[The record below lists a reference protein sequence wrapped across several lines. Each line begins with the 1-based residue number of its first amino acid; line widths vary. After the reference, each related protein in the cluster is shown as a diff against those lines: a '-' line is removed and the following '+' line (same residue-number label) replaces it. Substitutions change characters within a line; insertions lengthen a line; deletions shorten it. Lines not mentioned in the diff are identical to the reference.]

1 MRITSGY
8 LLNRKFEVPLNDV
21 RPTMEAVREALF
33 SSLGGHCNELSVLDL
48 YSGTGSLGL
57 EAWSRGAKSVTFV
70 ERNHLATE
78 TIRRNIDNLKT
89 KELGVTRIICDD
101 AIKYILETKDTFN
114 LILADPPYDMTDAFE
129 KTLSAL
135 SETAIFTKD
144 GLLVYE
150 MRKRQEWNL
159 PSNWLLKR
167 NKCYG
172 KTRILILS
180 QES

>member
-70 ERNHLATE
+70 ERNHLAIE

-89 KELGVTRIICDD
+89 KELGATRIICDD

-135 SETAIFTKD
+135 SETAIFTED

-159 PSNWLLKR
+159 PSNWLFKR

-172 KTRILILS
+172 KTRILILIR
-180 QES
+180 QI

>member
-1 MRITSGY
+1 
-8 LLNRKFEVPLNDV
+8 
-21 RPTMEAVREALF
+21 MEAVREALF

-114 LILADPPYDMTDAFE
+114 LILADPPYDKFD
-129 KTLSAL
+129 
-135 SETAIFTKD
+135 
-144 GLLVYE
+144 Y
-150 MRKRQEWNL
+150 
-159 PSNWLLKR
+159 NWLFNSCIKKLSK
-167 NKCYG
+167 NGKLVVEMKKNNFIYDNCIEKVYG
-172 KTRILILS
+172 DTKVLLYNRS
-180 QES
+180 

>member
-1 MRITSGY
+1 MAI
-8 LLNRKFEVPLNDV
+8 
-21 RPTMEAVREALF
+21 
-33 SSLGGHCNELSVLDL
+33 
-48 YSGTGSLGL
+48 
-57 EAWSRGAKSVTFV
+57 
-70 ERNHLATE
+70 E

-101 AIKYILETKDTFN
+101 AIKYIRETKDTFN

-167 NKCYG
+167 DKCYG

-180 QES
+180 RES